1 MVYIPRIAD
10 EILAEKLLVSGAVQI
25 RGTKW
30 CGKTTT
36 ARQQAKT
43 VVLMD
48 DPEEGERNRS
58 LASSFPKEFLNKEA
72 PFLIDEWQFVPQ
84 LWDSVRHEVDRRHEF
99 GQFILTGSVS
109 HEEEEDEENADAN
122 KIYHSGVG
130 RIASIKMRPM
140 TLFETGFSNGKV
152 SLASLFNNPGY
163 LNEGC
168 SKSLEDI
175 AVVLCRGGWPRGVG
189 LPDNLALELPYLF
202 LEETINSRTVK
213 NKKRR
218 KSPQEVERLIRSYSR
233 NISTQVSRR
242 VIASDMGID
251 GGDAFDD
258 STIVNYLNLL
268 ENLYITEE
276 LPAWNPNVRSKV
288 GIQSAYTRHFSDPSI
303 AVASLG
309 LNPDSL
315 LGDLKTFGLLFESM
329 CIRDLRTYA
338 ERIKGKVYH
347 YRDNT
352 GLEADAV
359 IQLRDGRWAPIEVKL
374 MGEERIKEGAAHLLK
389 IRDRIDY
396 NKMKEPSFLMIL
408 TAKKNAFLRS
418 DGVYEV
424 PISMLAP

>member
-1 MVYIPRIAD
+1 MTYIPRIAD

-25 RGTKW
+25 KGTKW

-58 LASSFPKEFLNKEA
+58 LASSFPKEFLQQEA
-72 PFLIDEWQFVPQ
+72 PLLIDEWQFVPQ
-84 LWDSVRHEVDRRHEF
+84 LWDSVRHEVDRRNEF

-109 HEEEEDEENADAN
+109 HEENEDEEIGDTN
-122 KIYHSGVG
+122 KIFHSGVG

-140 TLFETGFSNGKV
+140 TLFETGFSDAKV
-152 SLASLFNNPGY
+152 SLLDLFNNPGY
-163 LNEGC
+163 LNEEG

-175 AVVLCRGGWPRGVG
+175 AVALCRGGWPRGVG
-189 LPDNLALELPYLF
+189 LPDNPALELPYLF

-213 NKKRR
+213 NRKRR

-242 VIASDMGID
+242 VIASDMGLD

-389 IRDRIDY
+389 IKDRIDY
-396 NKMKEPSFLMIL
+396 SKMKEPSFLMIL